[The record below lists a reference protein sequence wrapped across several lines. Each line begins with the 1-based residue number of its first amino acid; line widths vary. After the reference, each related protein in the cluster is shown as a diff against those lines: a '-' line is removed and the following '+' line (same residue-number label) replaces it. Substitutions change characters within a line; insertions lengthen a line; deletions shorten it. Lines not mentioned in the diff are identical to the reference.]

1 MEEAKTDG
9 VRGAQSVRRA
19 LSLLRSVA
27 TQSEQG
33 IKLVQ
38 LVRESGMDRGTVYRL
53 LSCLVEEGFVHRDEQ
68 GLYRL
73 GSQAVVLGSLM
84 PVMTPLIAMFGPPM
98 KRIARIAGDTVFLM
112 VRYGD
117 MVQCDHRERGGVL
130 AEILTTVS
138 GQRRLLGTGTGSV
151 AILGLMDE
159 PEITK
164 LWQRHAADY
173 TALGFSQERLHAMSH
188 AVRQRRIAITFDAI
202 EPGVAGIGV
211 AFRIGNHAM
220 GALSIGTHTARF
232 GPERQF
238 RLSELLKAEL
248 DALGLWYPV
257 SPGD

>member
-1 MEEAKTDG
+1 MEETKNEG

-27 TQSEQG
+27 TQSDQG
-33 IKLVQ
+33 IKLVN

-53 LSCLVEEGFVHRDEQ
+53 LSCLVEEGFVHRDGQ

-73 GSQAVVLGSLM
+73 GPQAVVLGSLM
-84 PVMTPLIAMFGPPM
+84 PEMTPLISMFGPPM

-117 MVQCDHRERGGVL
+117 MVQCDHRELGGAL
-130 AEILTTVS
+130 AEVLTTVN

-159 PEITK
+159 AEIKK
-164 LWQRHAADY
+164 LWDRHAADY
-173 TALGFSQERLHAMSH
+173 IKLGFTQERLQAMSH

-211 AFRIGNHAM
+211 AFRIGSHAM
-220 GALSIGTHTARF
+220 GALSIGTQTARF

-238 RLSELLKAEL
+238 QLGELLKAEL
-248 DALGLWYPV
+248 DALGLWHPV
-257 SPGD
+257 SQGA

>member
-1 MEEAKTDG
+1 M
-9 VRGAQSVRRA
+9 RGAQSVRRA
-19 LSLLRSVA
+19 LSLLRGVA
-27 TQSEQG
+27 TQSERG
-33 IKLVQ
+33 VKLVQ
-38 LVRESGMDRGTVYRL
+38 LVRESGMDRGTAYRL

-73 GSQAVVLGSLM
+73 GPQAVVLGSLM
-84 PVMTPLIAMFGPPM
+84 PQMTPLIAMFGPPM

-112 VRYGD
+112 IRYGD
-117 MVQCDHRERGGVL
+117 MVQCDHRELGGAL
-130 AEILTTVS
+130 AEVLTTVS

-159 PEITK
+159 VEIAK
-164 LWQRHAADY
+164 LWERHAAEY
-173 TALGFSQERLHAMSH
+173 GALGFSLERLQAMAH

-211 AFRIGNHAM
+211 AFRIGSHAM

-238 RLSELLKAEL
+238 QLGELLKAEL
-248 DALGLWYPV
+248 DALGLWHPV
-257 SPGD
+257 ARGG